1 MDSNSPFRI
10 FAYIDEVVQ
19 NSIIGNSP
27 INKVQVLMI
36 KPCLS
41 EFCGVVS
48 FFIKTN
54 DSGDFVPSKIGKVRF
69 GRVHRISK
77 AGNPRSVLWSAKSDE
92 FLWNYPIEIAVFHTF
107 VVLIL
112 QKVEIVEV
120 KVAKAMGFFDAFET
134 IQ

>member
-1 MDSNSPFRI
+1 MNSYSPFRI
-10 FAYIDEVVQ
+10 FAYSDKIVQ
-19 NSIIGNSP
+19 DSIIGNSP
-27 INKVQVLMI
+27 IDKVQILMV
-36 KPCLS
+36 KPSLS

-77 AGNPRSVLWSAKSDE
+77 AGNPGSVLWSAKSDE
-92 FLWNYPIEIAVFHTF
+92 FLWNYPIEISVFHTL

-120 KVAKAMGFFDAFET
+120 KVAKVMGFFDGFET

>member
-1 MDSNSPFRI
+1 MNSNCPFRI
-10 FAYIDEVVQ
+10 FAYIHEVVQ

-27 INKVQVLMI
+27 INKVQILMV
-36 KPCLS
+36 KPSLS
-41 EFCGVVS
+41 ELCGVVS

-54 DSGDFVPSKIGKVRF
+54 DSGDFVPSEIGKVRF
-69 GRVHRISK
+69 GRVHRISE
-77 AGNPRSVLWSAKSDE
+77 AGNAGSVLWSAKCDE
-92 FLWNYPIEIAVFHTF
+92 FLWNYPIEISVFHTL

-120 KVAKAMGFFDAFET
+120 KVAKVMGFFDGFEA